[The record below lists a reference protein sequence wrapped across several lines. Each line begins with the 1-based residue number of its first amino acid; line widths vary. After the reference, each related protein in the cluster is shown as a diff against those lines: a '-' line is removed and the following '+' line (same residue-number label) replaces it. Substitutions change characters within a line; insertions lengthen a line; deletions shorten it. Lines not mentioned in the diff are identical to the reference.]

1 MDDSRELLASLIVC
15 LVISGG
21 YVGYALLLEPSGGN
35 PIGHWMGIAGTIL
48 MVFTEVFYSVRKR
61 TGLLRWAGPVRYWLS
76 AHIFTGIVGPFL
88 VLAHSAFEF
97 RGLAGLTMM
106 LTAIVVISGFMGRYL
121 YTAIPRSLAGVEVS
135 AVDLARAIERA
146 QQAVMEAAGQLS
158 PAVQQ
163 LVAADAA
170 RERQQRG
177 DWVLVLSR
185 GWDDWLYRQGL
196 RSRIRSIE
204 RTENVKLDGIE
215 RLLKARRDRER
226 QLRMMQAAKRLLS
239 LWHVA
244 HVPMG
249 VALFGSVII
258 HVVAEIYFGAGL
270 MK

>member
-1 MDDSRELLASLIVC
+1 MDDSRELMASLVVC
-15 LVISGG
+15 LGLSGG
-21 YVGYALLLEPSGGN
+21 YVAYALLTEPSGGN
-35 PIGHWMGIAGTIL
+35 PIGHWVGIIGTVL
-48 MVFTEVFYSVRKR
+48 MVFTEVFYSLRKR
-61 TGLLRWAGPVRYWLS
+61 TNLLRWAGPVRYWLS

-97 RGLAGLTMM
+97 RGLAGITLL
-106 LTAIVVISGFMGRYL
+106 LTAIVVGSGFVGRYL

-135 AVDLARAIERA
+135 SVDLARAIEST
-146 QQAVMEAAGQLS
+146 QQALVATVGQLS

-170 RERQQRG
+170 RQRRQRS
-177 DWVLVLSR
+177 DWALVLVR
-185 GWDDWLYRQGL
+185 GWDDWWYRQGL
-196 RSRIRSIE
+196 RSQIRTLE
-204 RTENVKLDGIE
+204 RAERVKLDNLE
-215 RLLKARRDRER
+215 SLLRARRDRER
-226 QLRMMQAAKRLLS
+226 QLRMMQASKRLLS

-258 HVVAEIYFGAGL
+258 HVAAEIYFGAGL

>member
-1 MDDSRELLASLIVC
+1 MDDSRELTASLLIC
-15 LVISGG
+15 LGLSGG
-21 YVGYALLLEPSGGN
+21 YVAYALLTEPSGGH
-35 PIGHWMGIAGTIL
+35 PFGHWLGIAGTIL
-48 MVFTEVFYSVRKR
+48 MVFTEVFYSLRKR

-88 VLAHSAFEF
+88 VLMHTAFEF
-97 RGLAGLTMM
+97 RGLAGLTLV
-106 LTAIVVISGFMGRYL
+106 LTGIVVFSGFLGRYL
-121 YTAIPRSLAGVEVS
+121 YTAIPRSRAGGEVS

-146 QQAVMEAAGQLS
+146 QQAVLEAAGQL
-158 PAVQQ
+158 PPTVQQ

-170 RERQQRG
+170 RQRRQRG
-177 DWVLVLSR
+177 DWVLVLAR

-196 RSRIRSIE
+196 RTQIRSLE
-204 RTENVKLDGIE
+204 RSERVKLDGLE
-215 RLLKARRDRER
+215 RLLKARRERER
-226 QLRMMQAAKRLLS
+226 QLRMMQAARRLLS

-258 HVVAEIYFGAGL
+258 HVIAEIYFGAGL